1 MNTTLMKFL
10 RNAWMTI
17 ATGIGLTPL
26 LRAGKKEFRT
36 NIVKRALRRNFA
48 LQKLSHLHS
57 PEMVRYYYTD
67 KRLRI
72 IYTPTLKEHWNY

>member
-1 MNTTLMKFL
+1 
-10 RNAWMTI
+10 MTI
-17 ATGIGLTPL
+17 ATGLSLTPL
-26 LRAGKKEFRT
+26 LRAEKKEFRT
-36 NIVKRALRRNFA
+36 NIVKRAFRRNFA

-57 PEMVRYYYTD
+57 PEMVKYYYTD